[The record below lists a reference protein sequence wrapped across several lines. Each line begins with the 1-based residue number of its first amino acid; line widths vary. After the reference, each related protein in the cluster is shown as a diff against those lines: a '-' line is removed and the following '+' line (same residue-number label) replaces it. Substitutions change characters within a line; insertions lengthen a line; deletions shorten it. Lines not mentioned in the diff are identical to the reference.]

1 MPRTARGSQ
10 GGYCYHVLNRGN
22 LRAEVFHGEG
32 DFHAFVR
39 LIGQASARIKMRVL
53 AYCLMPNHFHL
64 ALWPER
70 DGDLSRWMHW
80 LLTAHV
86 RRYRKLH
93 QGSGH
98 IWQGRFKAFP
108 IQENEHLL
116 TVIRYIERNPLRA
129 GLGARA
135 EEWPWSSLQARL
147 RPEPL
152 PWLHPSPVVLPKEWP
167 AYVNSAMHEKEL
179 DQLRHSV
186 AHGTPFGDA
195 LWTQKTA
202 GGLGLEET
210 LHSPAG
216 HKKNHEREESARRH
230 RRLAK
235 TFKPACTEIRGGGLD

>member
-1 MPRTARGSQ
+1 MTIAGMPRTARGSQ

-64 ALWPER
+64 ALWPEQ
-70 DGDLSRWMHW
+70 DGHLSRWMHW

-86 RRYRKLH
+86 RRYRKVH

-108 IQENEHLL
+108 IQEDDHLL

-129 GLGARA
+129 GLVGRA
-135 EEWPWSSLQARL
+135 E
-147 RPEPL
+147 
-152 PWLHPSPVVLPKEWP
+152 EWP
-167 AYVNSAMHEKEL
+167 AYVNCAMHQKEL

-186 AHGTPFGDA
+186 VHGTPFGHA
-195 LWTQKTA
+195 PWTEKTA
-202 GGLGLEET
+202 DRLGLEET
-210 LHSPAG
+210 LHPPGRPQKESRAGRVSPATSSFG
-216 HKKNHEREESARRH
+216 
-230 RRLAK
+230 
-235 TFKPACTEIRGGGLD
+235 